1 MDRKQIQTLMS
12 SERMDWETPPELFDP
27 LNEEFHFTLDV
38 CATAQNAKCTRFF
51 TPEEDG
57 LKQKWTG
64 VCWMNPPYG
73 REVKAWMKKAY
84 MFGAASGL
92 SARRAPLPFLPRL
105 LFSVEQGKPEGAA
118 AFCGG
123 SLRLFAALPASR
135 ALGGVVTGKTR
146 RYTGYIVVC
155 HMYKP
160 SLPHGG
166 PGTGSGHTLDK
177 RKDLCM
183 A

>member
-1 MDRKQIQTLMS
+1 L
-12 SERMDWETPPELFDP
+12 ETPPELFDP

-84 MFGAASGL
+84 
-92 SARRAPLPFLPRL
+92 
-105 LFSVEQGKPEGAA
+105 EE
-118 AFCGG
+118 
-123 SLRLFAALPASR
+123 SLRGA
-135 ALGGVVTGKTR
+135 T
-146 RYTGYIVVC
+146 VVC
-155 HMYKP
+155 LVP
-160 SLPHGG
+160 SRTDTFWWHEYAMKADEIRYVRGRVRFIGAESTAPFPSSLIIFR
-166 PGTGSGHTLDK
+166 GT
-177 RKDLCM
+177 RK

>member
-84 MFGAASGL
+84 
-92 SARRAPLPFLPRL
+92 
-105 LFSVEQGKPEGAA
+105 EE
-118 AFCGG
+118 
-123 SLRLFAALPASR
+123 SLRGA
-135 ALGGVVTGKTR
+135 T
-146 RYTGYIVVC
+146 VVC
-155 HMYKP
+155 LVP
-160 SLPHGG
+160 SRTDTFWWHEYAMKADEIRYVRGRVRFIGAESTAPFPSSLIIFR
-166 PGTGSGHTLDK
+166 GT
-177 RKDLCM
+177 RK

>member
-38 CATAQNAKCTRFF
+38 CATVQNAKCTRFF

-84 MFGAASGL
+84 
-92 SARRAPLPFLPRL
+92 
-105 LFSVEQGKPEGAA
+105 EE
-118 AFCGG
+118 
-123 SLRLFAALPASR
+123 SLRGA
-135 ALGGVVTGKTR
+135 T
-146 RYTGYIVVC
+146 VVC
-155 HMYKP
+155 LVP
-160 SLPHGG
+160 SRTDTFWWHEYAMKADEIRYVRGRVRFIGAESTAPFPSSLIIFR
-166 PGTGSGHTLDK
+166 GT
-177 RKDLCM
+177 RK

>member
-1 MDRKQIQTLMS
+1 M
-12 SERMDWETPPELFDP
+12 ETPPELFDP

-84 MFGAASGL
+84 
-92 SARRAPLPFLPRL
+92 
-105 LFSVEQGKPEGAA
+105 EE
-118 AFCGG
+118 
-123 SLRLFAALPASR
+123 SLRGA
-135 ALGGVVTGKTR
+135 T
-146 RYTGYIVVC
+146 VVC
-155 HMYKP
+155 LVP
-160 SLPHGG
+160 SRTDTFWWHEYAMKADEIRYVRGRVRFIGAESTAPFPSSLIIFR
-166 PGTGSGHTLDK
+166 GT
-177 RKDLCM
+177 RK